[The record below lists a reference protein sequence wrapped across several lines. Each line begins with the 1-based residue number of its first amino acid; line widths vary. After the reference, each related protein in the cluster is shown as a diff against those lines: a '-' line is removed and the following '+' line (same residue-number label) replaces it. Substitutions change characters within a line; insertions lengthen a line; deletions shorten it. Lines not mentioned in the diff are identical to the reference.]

1 MLHRNLKFRSM
12 KQGKLDMTKQ
22 EMARLY
28 INILG
33 ISDLKGIGMGE
44 FNSDDHYICYV
55 DKNPLEGME
64 YLIINER
71 IRNEVFGYNLKKDR
85 IISVCFQGK
94 PLNITVIQVCTPT
107 TNAEEAEV
115 E

>member
-12 KQGKLDMTKQ
+12 KQGKLDVTKQ
-22 EMARLY
+22 ELARLY

-33 ISDLKGIGMGE
+33 ISDLKAIGMGE
-44 FNSDDHYICYV
+44 FNSDDHDICYV

-64 YLIINER
+64 YIIINER
-71 IRNEVFGYNLKKDR
+71 IRNAVFRYNLKNDR

-94 PLNITVIQVCTPT
+94 L
-107 TNAEEAEV
+107 
-115 E
+115 